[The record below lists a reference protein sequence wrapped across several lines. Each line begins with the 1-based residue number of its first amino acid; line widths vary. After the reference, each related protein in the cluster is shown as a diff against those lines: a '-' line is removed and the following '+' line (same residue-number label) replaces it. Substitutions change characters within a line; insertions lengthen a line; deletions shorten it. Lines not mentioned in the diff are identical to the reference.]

1 MICTGLLALLTAWDY
16 SAWVRTYALYLE
28 ERLECF
34 RLLKYDLDSD
44 RILRIKELDT
54 IDLLEQL
61 PALQEL
67 LYRLMGCQPE
77 GAAYTN
83 YIIQYAL
90 NLVLKESIRIY
101 QAINDGM
108 INLVDKFFEMQRFDA
123 IKALEI
129 YKRGGQQT
137 ERLSEF
143 YDACKGLEFSRSM
156 KLPPLEQPPQSFLT
170 SMEQYVRDAPRQSSF
185 TRKDSLDDK
194 DGQGTKKIL
203 ALEYKPAEPEE
214 PRIPPEPTQPIENN
228 TRAPDPVSAAAP
240 EKVDFLGL
248 DDAKVDPSVL
258 EESNALAL
266 AIVPES
272 NGTSVEN
279 GKALDMETGV
289 TGWELALVTT
299 TSSNDSALSQSKLA
313 GGFDK
318 LTLDSLYD
326 DALNRQAYAA
336 AANNSMGYMSPNPF
350 AGNAIVPAP
359 QQDPFLAST
368 KVAPPPNVQLA
379 TLAQQQQA
387 MMMQQQAMMMQQ
399 QMMGGGQHV
408 NPYSY
413 GMPYAM
419 PISNPYQAQP
429 QSNPFGNPGLL

>member
-1 MICTGLLALLTAWDY
+1 MICTGLLPLLTAWDY
-16 SAWVRTYALYLE
+16 SAWVHTYALYLE

-54 IDLLEQL
+54 VDLLEQL

-185 TRKDSLDDK
+185 TRKDSVDDK
-194 DGQGTKKIL
+194 DGQETKKIL

-214 PRIPPEPTQPIENN
+214 PRAPPEPTQPIENN
-228 TRAPDPVSAAAP
+228 THAPDPVSAAAP

-248 DDAKVDPSVL
+248 DDAKVDPSIL

-279 GKALDMETGV
+279 GKALEMETGV

-350 AGNAIVPAP
+350 AGNAIVPA
-359 QQDPFLAST
+359 QQDPFLASA

-419 PISNPYQAQP
+419 PISNSYQAQP